1 MEAMNL
7 VRGFGGERAD
17 EVLPGALD
25 WLDRRGRDDQ
35 WFFHVHLWDPHTP
48 YNTPDDYG
56 NPFASD
62 AVPAWHTEAVRARN
76 WGLAGPHSAQEPWGF
91 RPDEWGTPPPRQ
103 PWDASSIDAVK
114 QIFDGYDVGIR
125 YADDA
130 LGALMTK
137 LDDLGVLDDTA
148 ILVSSDHGEMFGEL
162 GVYADH
168 QAADEATCHI
178 PAVLRWPG
186 IPNGVHEGLQ
196 YHLDVAATV
205 LENAELRVPRNWDGE
220 PITRGGG
227 REHLVLSQ
235 GAWACQRGVRF
246 GDHLYL
252 RTWHDGY
259 HPHWADEMLFDVRA
273 DPHETLD
280 LASADPATTEKAA
293 AILDEWTATQLE
305 RSIIREDPMD
315 VVRRE
320 GGPYHVRRHLP
331 AYLERLRATGR
342 GDWADAPRGSSSR
355 RAADSFAGRGT
366 NVEIS
371 VRE

>member
-1 MEAMNL
+1 
-7 VRGFGGERAD
+7 
-17 EVLPGALD
+17 
-25 WLDRRGRDDQ
+25 
-35 WFFHVHLWDPHTP
+35 
-48 YNTPDDYG
+48 
-56 NPFASD
+56 
-62 AVPAWHTEAVRARN
+62 
-76 WGLAGPHSAQEPWGF
+76 
-91 RPDEWGTPPPRQ
+91 
-103 PWDASSIDAVK
+103 VK

-130 LGALMTK
+130 LGALTTK

-186 IPNGVHEGLQ
+186 TPAGVHEGLQ
-196 YHLDVAATV
+196 YHLDIAATV
-205 LENAELRVPRNWDGE
+205 LENAGLRVPRNWDGE
-220 PITRGGG
+220 PITRGAG

-259 HPHWADEMLFDVRA
+259 HPHWAEEMLFDVRA
-273 DPHETLD
+273 DPHEMVD
-280 LASADPATTEKAA
+280 LAPSEPATTTHAA
-293 AILDEWTATQLE
+293 AILDEWTATQLD
-305 RSIIREDPMD
+305 RSPIREDPMD

-320 GGPYHVRRHLP
+320 GGPYHVRQHLP
-331 AYLERLRATGR
+331 AYLERLRATDR
-342 GDWADAPRGSSSR
+342 GDWADALEARHPDEVLTPSPAGSR
-355 RAADSFAGRGT
+355 P
-366 NVEIS
+366 
-371 VRE
+371 